1 MHPEDVAVLANR
13 MADEIERVII
23 GKGDVVRRVL
33 VGLLAGGHVLIED
46 IPGVGKTMLARSTAK
61 VIGGVFHRIQF
72 TPDLLPAD
80 ITGISIYNQRTQEFS
95 FRPGPVFANVLLAD
109 EINRATP
116 KLQSALLESMDERQV
131 TVEGVS
137 HRLPDPFLVI
147 ATENPIEFRGT
158 HPLPET
164 QLDRFLL
171 RIDVGYP
178 SRDAEVEI
186 LKRQRTAHPI
196 EAVEAVTSP
205 EEMIEARIAVR
216 QVHIDSAI
224 QEYIVRLVEATRTHP
239 EVILGASPRGSLALQ
254 HAAQAVAA
262 MQGRDYVIPDD
273 VKGIAVACLG
283 HRVITGGGGSDGVRG
298 LLAGMLED
306 VPVPEVSAR

>member
-1 MHPEDVAVLANR
+1 

-23 GKGDVVRRVL
+23 GKTDTIRRVL

-80 ITGISIYNQRTQEFS
+80 ITGISIYNQRTQEFN
-95 FRPGPVFANVLLAD
+95 FRQGPVFANVLLAD

-116 KLQSALLESMDERQV
+116 KLQSALLECMDERQV

-137 HRLPDPFLVI
+137 HQLPDPFLVI

-171 RIDVGYP
+171 RLNVGYP
-178 SRDAEVEI
+178 SREAEVEM
-186 LKRQRTAHPI
+186 LGRQRVRHPI
-196 EAVEAVTSP
+196 ESIETITSP
-205 EEMIEARIAVR
+205 EEMVEARQAVR
-216 QVHIDSAI
+216 DVHVDPTV
-224 QEYIVRLVEATRTHP
+224 QDYVVRIVEATREHP
-239 EVILGASPRGSLALQ
+239 EVVLGASPRGSLAVQ

-262 MQGRDYVIPDD
+262 MDGRDYVVPDD
-273 VKGIAVACLG
+273 VKDMATACLS
-283 HRVITGGGGSDGVRG
+283 HRIVTGGAGSEGARE
-298 LLAGMLED
+298 LLSGMLQD
-306 VPVPEVSAR
+306 VAVPEVVAR

>member
-1 MHPEDVAVLANR
+1 
-13 MADEIERVII
+13 
-23 GKGDVVRRVL
+23 
-33 VGLLAGGHVLIED
+33 IED

-80 ITGISIYNQRTQEFS
+80 ITGISIYNQRTQEFN
-95 FRPGPVFANVLLAD
+95 FRQGPVFANVLLAD

-116 KLQSALLESMDERQV
+116 KLQSALLECMDERQV

-137 HRLPDPFLVI
+137 HQLPDPFLVI

-171 RIDVGYP
+171 RLNVGYP
-178 SRDAEVEI
+178 SRDAEVEM
-186 LKRQRTAHPI
+186 LGRQRVQHPI
-196 EAVEAVTSP
+196 ESIETITSP
-205 EEMIEARIAVR
+205 EEMVEARQAVR
-216 QVHIDSAI
+216 DVHVDPTV
-224 QEYIVRLVEATRTHP
+224 QDYVVRIVEATREHP
-239 EVILGASPRGSLALQ
+239 EVVLGASPRGSLAVQ

-262 MQGRDYVIPDD
+262 MDGRDYVVPDD
-273 VKGIAVACLG
+273 VKDMATACLS
-283 HRVITGGGGSDGVRG
+283 HRIVTGGAGSEGARE
-298 LLAGMLED
+298 LLSGMLQD
-306 VPVPEVSAR
+306 VAVPEVVAR

>member
-80 ITGISIYNQRTQEFS
+80 ITRLSIYNQRTQEFS

-216 QVHIDSAI
+216 QVCLLYTS
-224 QEYIVRLVEATRTHP
+224 P
-239 EVILGASPRGSLALQ
+239 SPRDRTRPRMPS
-254 HAAQAVAA
+254 
-262 MQGRDYVIPDD
+262 
-273 VKGIAVACLG
+273 
-283 HRVITGGGGSDGVRG
+283 
-298 LLAGMLED
+298 
-306 VPVPEVSAR
+306 SA

>member
-1 MHPEDVAVLANR
+1 MSPQDVAVLADR
-13 MADEIERVII
+13 MAQEIERVII
-23 GKGDVVRRVL
+23 GKHDVVQRVL

-80 ITGISIYNQRTQEFS
+80 ITGISIYNQRTQEFT

-137 HRLPDPFLVI
+137 HPLPDPFLVI

-164 QLDRFLL
+164 QLDRFLI
-171 RIDVGYP
+171 RIGVGYP
-178 SRDAEVEI
+178 AREAEVEM
-186 LKRQRTAHPI
+186 LSRQRTRHPI
-196 EAVEAVTSP
+196 EVIERVTSP
-205 EEMIEARIAVR
+205 EEMVEARSAVR
-216 QVHIDSAI
+216 QVYVDLAV
-224 QEYIVRLVEATRTHP
+224 QDYIVRLVEATRTHP
-239 EVILGASPRGSLALQ
+239 EVVLGASPRGSLALQ
-254 HAAQAVAA
+254 QAAQAVAA
-262 MQGRDYVIPDD
+262 MAGRDYVIPDD
-273 VKGIAVACLG
+273 VKGVAAPCLC
-283 HRVITGGGGSDGVRG
+283 HRVVTGGGSSDGVRDLVSG
-298 LLAGMLED
+298 ILED
-306 VPVPEVSAR
+306 VPVPEAATR